1 MLQVTSE
8 GTFKPFVSRV
18 TMLVLQMKI
27 KQILIPDKNF
37 LTMKKMT
44 LIFGLLF
51 AALFMIS
58 CEKDKNNNKSG
69 VLFPE
74 KFTAIIT
81 GELKTEIEY
90 DENKV
95 IAAGNLM
102 SDYSGEYLVIT
113 GTNNDPNIVINF
125 YPPDDH
131 PFSDDVISIQI
142 KSKDPKPW
150 ARDKS
155 YTTVYIAQHPYV
167 DEYAIVSYWDES
179 ERRDYISSIRPESM
193 GGKVKLWREGKLLKG
208 EIKSLGLM
216 SRDFRLI
223 YLTINFELRPED
235 DDLTD

>member
-1 MLQVTSE
+1 MPQAISEETSE
-8 GTFKPFVSRV
+8 PFGSRV
-18 TMLVLQMKI
+18 MLLVLQKKI
-27 KQILIPDKNF
+27 KQIPIPDKK
-37 LTMKKMT
+37 LSTMKTKT
-44 LIFGLLF
+44 SIIGLLF
-51 AALFMIS
+51 AALFIIS
-58 CEKDKNNNKSG
+58 CEKDKNTNKSG
-69 VLFPE
+69 VLYPE

-81 GELKTEIEY
+81 GELKTEIGY

-95 IAAGNLM
+95 IATGNQM

-193 GGKVKLWREGKLLKG
+193 SGKVKLWREGKLLKG

-223 YLTINFELRPED
+223 HLTLDFELRPED